1 MHVRSKKNRSG
12 SISVVVVDK
21 SSGRYKELHAV
32 GVPKEESK
40 IESFRQKGLEWI
52 RRRKLAMQP
61 ELDLYGEER
70 RILEYEV
77 EMTERV
83 VANIDNI
90 LINGAELIL
99 DRVFD
104 RIGFFFFSDSLPQN
118 KIFFTFA
125 ATYKPIKKKNE

>member
-21 SSGRYKELHAV
+21 SSGRYKELHTV

-104 RIGFFFFSDSLPQN
+104 RIGFFFFSDYLAQ
-118 KIFFTFA
+118 KKYFFTFA